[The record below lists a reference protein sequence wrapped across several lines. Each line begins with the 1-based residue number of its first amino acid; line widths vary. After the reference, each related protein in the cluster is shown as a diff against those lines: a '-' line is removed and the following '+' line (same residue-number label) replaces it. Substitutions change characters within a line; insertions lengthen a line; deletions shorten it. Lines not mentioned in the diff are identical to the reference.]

1 MLQPLN
7 LDADDVVARLAL
19 AFNGVILSGDRDMVR
34 YEDLDNKSTRIN
46 ELFAFRKDG
55 SLVLIPRVDFEL
67 RAEPRRADSVCLAL
81 DEWRTPKPKTVDSTA
96 PAPRYV
102 RGNPDSFTKAM
113 GNLNLIARP
122 LRQALYARLGYDTVQ
137 ETFPEWD
144 KGCNGVTWHASSVA
158 ADTSLDALL
167 DDPVRA
173 FEWLTNADNNP
184 HASRAASGKSTSQ
197 ECRTWRS
204 YSRAMLVAEYCFAAR
219 RGNAKHTE
227 NATEPCST
235 SESGVHEL
243 INLVL
248 IAQSVDPFSAEATAT
263 RDPWSIPKHLLEQ
276 VCPVCSSSS
285 NCAYGELEFLWSK
298 GFSEPKL
305 CKQCRKRRKR

>member
-19 AFNGVILSGDRDMVR
+19 AFNGMILSGDRDMLR
-34 YEDLDNKSTRIN
+34 YEDLDNKRQRVN
-46 ELFAFRKDG
+46 EHFAFKKNG

-81 DEWRTPKPKTVDSTA
+81 DEWRTPKPKTVDFTAST
-96 PAPRYV
+96 PRYV

-113 GNLNLIARP
+113 GNLNLVARP
-122 LRQALYARLGYDTVQ
+122 LRQALYARLGYDAVQ

-144 KGCNGVTWHASSVA
+144 NGCNGVTWHASSVA

-173 FEWLTNADNNP
+173 FEWLADADKCP
-184 HASRAASGKSTSQ
+184 HAAKAASGPQ
-197 ECRTWRS
+197 ERRAWRS
-204 YSRAMLVAEYCFAAR
+204 YSQAMLVAEYCFTAR
-219 RGNAKHTE
+219 RGDTKHTE
-227 NATEPCST
+227 NTSEPCST
-235 SESGVHEL
+235 PGEHEL
-243 INLVL
+243 INLVM
-248 IAQSVDPFSAEATAT
+248 IAKTVDPFFSAEATAT
-263 RDPWSIPKHLLEQ
+263 RDPWCIPAHLLEQ
-276 VCPVCSSSS
+276 VCPGCGHHS
-285 NCAYGELEFLWSK
+285 NCVYGELEFLWSK
-298 GFSEPKL
+298 GFSQPKL